1 MVGPHADQGIY
12 LLHNISRLAGAPF
25 AIAPQRASAG
35 FRIITSPWA
44 LGLAVLVNL
53 VSRRTL
59 LGAFGTLILA
69 NAYQRPPL
77 QSNITTLAHATSAQ
91 AFVTAVPVTPFEATR
106 NAATYTSRVPLV
118 GTRTFSTATWAV
130 FGTYALQRFPSF
142 HHVAG
147 FADAALSGADL
158 RASFR
163 NWLTAGGWAE

>member
-1 MVGPHADQGIY
+1 MVGPHADQGIF
-12 LLHNISRLAGAPF
+12 LLHDISRLARAAFP
-25 AIAPQRASAG
+25 IARPPASAW
-35 FRIITSPWA
+35 FRIIARPWA
-44 LGLAVLVNL
+44 LVLAVHVNL
-53 VSRRTL
+53 VSRWALLAAFRTL
-59 LGAFGTLILA
+59 VSA
-69 NAYQRPPL
+69 NAYQWPPL

-91 AFVTAVPVTPFEATR
+91 AFVTAVPVTPFEATG

-142 HHVAG
+142 HHVAW

-163 NWLTAGGWAE
+163 N